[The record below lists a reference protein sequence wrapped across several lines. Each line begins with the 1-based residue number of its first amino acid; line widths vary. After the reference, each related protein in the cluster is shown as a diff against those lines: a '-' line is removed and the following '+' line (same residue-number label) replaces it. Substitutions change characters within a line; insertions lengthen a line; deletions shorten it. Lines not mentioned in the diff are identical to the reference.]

1 MIGRDGRRDVTLV
14 RQRRRRH
21 IVAARAVDDQ
31 LATRVG
37 FTQLATVRRA
47 AAVLAH
53 HRSVLLQPHI
63 IIIIIIIIIIDILEW
78 PKQRKLLQGPLFW
91 KEDND

>member
-1 MIGRDGRRDVTLV
+1 VIGRDGRRDVTLV

-37 FTQLATVRRA
+37 FTQLATVRRGT

-53 HRSVLLQPHI
+53 HRSVLLQPH
-63 IIIIIIIIIIDILEW
+63 IIIIIIIIIDILEW

-91 KEDND
+91 KGDND

>member
-1 MIGRDGRRDVTLV
+1 MIGRDGRRNVTLV

-37 FTQLATVRRA
+37 FTQLATVRRGT

-63 IIIIIIIIIIDILEW
+63 IVIIIIDILEW

-91 KEDND
+91 KGDND